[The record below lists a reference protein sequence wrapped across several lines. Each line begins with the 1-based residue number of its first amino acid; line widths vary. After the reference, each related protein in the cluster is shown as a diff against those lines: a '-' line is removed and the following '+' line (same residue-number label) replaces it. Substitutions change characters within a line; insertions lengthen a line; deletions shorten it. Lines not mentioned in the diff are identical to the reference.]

1 MGYAGN
7 DRPQFVIPTTIA
19 TRGRRTGGK
28 EDFDFAIGEEAQAAA
43 KGAHALHYPI
53 RHGQV
58 ESWDLMEAYWQHCF
72 FRYLRCDPEEHAVL
86 LTEPPLNAPEN
97 REYTAEIMFE
107 SFNVPHLYIAVQAVL
122 ALAAS
127 WLDGRSTDRTD
138 NPLTGTVVDS
148 GDGVTHI
155 IPVVEGYAIGSAIK
169 HIPLA
174 GREVTHFLQQLL
186 RDRPDVLLAPED
198 TMEVA
203 RRMKE
208 SLCYVCPDP
217 AREYL
222 KYDQEWANG
231 GRCCDRENIFINYF
245 LGTSSNLQKRF
256 VWADGKNGK
265 TLEVTVGAE
274 RFLGPEVFFSPEMC
288 STTTTTTTN
297 TSSAFTEPLPALID
311 KVIQACPIDCRRGL
325 YKNVVLSGGSTM
337 FKDFDKRLQRDMRAI
352 VEERLAYTSSL
363 EAINKTA
370 APVVNV
376 LAHRNQRY
384 AVWSGGSLFAS
395 MEQFPAFCHSKA
407 EYDEYG
413 PSICRQSR
421 VFGSLLH

>member
-7 DRPQFVIPTTIA
+7 DKPQFVIPTAIA

-28 EDFDFAIGEEAQAAA
+28 EDFDFAIGEEAQVAAR
-43 KGAHALHYPI
+43 GAHALHYPI

-127 WLDGRSTDRTD
+127 WLDGRATDRTD

-186 RDRPDVLLAPED
+186 RDRPDVVLAPED

-203 RRMKE
+203 RRIKE

-222 KYDQEWANG
+222 KYDLDWAHG
-231 GRCCDRENIFINYF
+231 MAGE
-245 LGTSSNLQKRF
+245 
-256 VWADGKNGK
+256 
-265 TLEVTVGAE
+265 GA
-274 RFLGPEVFFSPEMC
+274 SP
-288 STTTTTTTN
+288 
-297 TSSAFTEPLPALID
+297 
-311 KVIQACPIDCRRGL
+311 
-325 YKNVVLSGGSTM
+325 
-337 FKDFDKRLQRDMRAI
+337 
-352 VEERLAYTSSL
+352 
-363 EAINKTA
+363 
-370 APVVNV
+370 
-376 LAHRNQRY
+376 
-384 AVWSGGSLFAS
+384 
-395 MEQFPAFCHSKA
+395 
-407 EYDEYG
+407 
-413 PSICRQSR
+413 
-421 VFGSLLH
+421 LLTP